1 MSAMHGRWLSRMV
14 ALWLAGMALAATAV
28 PPSQQRVM
36 ELCAQAESPGHCGRR
51 IEAEQLK
58 ALPDLATRDGDT
70 LKVTL
75 FPAGRREFIDTIV
88 GADSRAYAVWDYW
101 NNVNAVVLFITE
113 GDKIAYG
120 VLQRAN
126 GQLTLVPAEPFVA
139 PDRQRLVVADF
150 CANDCTNELSVWRIA
165 RDGIRKEAGFVP
177 AKSWSDVTATWTD
190 SDALTLRYTPP
201 GEDKPRTLIL
211 PLASSDWKR
220 VGASNR

>member
-1 MSAMHGRWLSRMV
+1 MPRRWLSRVV
-14 ALWLAGMALAATAV
+14 APWLAGMALAATGA
-28 PPSQQRVM
+28 PLSQERVM

-58 ALPDLATRDGDT
+58 MLPNLATRDGDT

-75 FPAGRREFIDTIV
+75 FPAGTREFVDTIV

-101 NNVNAVVLFITE
+101 SNVNAVVLFITE

-126 GQLTLVPAEPFVA
+126 GQMTLVPAEPLLA
-139 PDRQRLVVADF
+139 PDRQRIAVADF
-150 CANDCTNELSVWRIA
+150 CTSDCTNELSVWRVA

-177 AKSWSDVTATWTD
+177 AKPWSDVTASWAKD
-190 SDALTLRYTPP
+190 DVLTLRYTMP
-201 GEDKPRTLIL
+201 GEDKPRTQDM
-211 PLASSDWKR
+211 PLSSPNWKR
-220 VGASNR
+220 IGAAN